1 MLARYV
7 GYAKISWHLV
17 GINRIS
23 ESQYVIID

>member
-23 ESQYVIID
+23 ESQNVIMY